1 MIKIDVKKNLGQMDL
16 NVNLEIKDSE
26 IFGIIGES
34 GSGKTTLL
42 NILQKIE
49 SFEGDVSISD
59 NISTIF
65 QEFNLLNNLTVFEN
79 IALPLRIKKKY
90 DKSIILSVL
99 EFVNL
104 LDKKDQYPCSLSGGQ
119 KQKVAIARA
128 IVENPSVLLCDEPTA
143 SLDKKSVKEICDLF
157 KRINEKYKTT
167 IIIVTHEL
175 DVAKYICNRVCMLK
189 NGNIEDII
197 EVNNSKVNIDS
208 YYDYARKV
216 LK

>member
-79 IALPLRIKKKY
+79 IALPLRIKKNM
-90 DKSIILSVL
+90 I
-99 EFVNL
+99 
-104 LDKKDQYPCSLSGGQ
+104 
-119 KQKVAIARA
+119 KV
-128 IVENPSVLLCDEPTA
+128 
-143 SLDKKSVKEICDLF
+143 
-157 KRINEKYKTT
+157 
-167 IIIVTHEL
+167 
-175 DVAKYICNRVCMLK
+175 
-189 NGNIEDII
+189 
-197 EVNNSKVNIDS
+197 
-208 YYDYARKV
+208 
-216 LK
+216 